1 MAAYAK
7 VSLGFMRLTD
17 AKVVIFV
24 DHVLT
29 CLTGNSEYPT
39 PNPPLTTV
47 RSLLTEFQDKLAE
60 AVGGGVVRTAH
71 KNAAR
76 EALLG
81 KMRSL
86 ALYVQEECGGELPR
100 LLTSGFEATKERT
113 PAGILPAPE
122 GVTLIQGT
130 LSGSLELRGGSLSNA
145 ASYEMQRTTQIANP
159 ASWETVGQG
168 TAARMTMEG
177 LTPGTT
183 YWSRMRGI
191 GSAGPG
197 AWSEPVSAMAI

>member
-1 MAAYAK
+1 MAYAR
-7 VSLGFMRLTD
+7 VALSFMKLSD
-17 AKVVIFV
+17 AKLVIFA
-24 DHVLT
+24 DHVIT

-39 PNPPLTTV
+39 PNPPLSIVQTA
-47 RSLLTEFQDKLAE
+47 LTEFQEKLAE

-76 EALLG
+76 EALLT
-81 KMRSL
+81 KLRSL

-100 LLTSGFEATKERT
+100 LLTAGYEATKT
-113 PAGILPAPE
+113 PAPAGILPAPE
-122 GVTLIQGT
+122 GVTLTQGT
-130 LSGSLELRGGSLSNA
+130 LSGSLNLRGSAPDNA
-145 ASYEMQRTTQIANP
+145 ASFEMQTTTQIANP
-159 ASWETVGQG
+159 ASWATAGQA
-168 TAARMTMEG
+168 TAPRMTLDG

-183 YWSRMRGI
+183 YWSRMRAI